1 MSDFKYSVEKI
12 NKIIKRITKNW
23 IKEVKEL
30 DNALSNNYK
39 SEDITAEIAR
49 DNYRLYQEEL
59 AQRGQ
64 DYIEKWCEK
73 IKTASREGKK
83 YIYTN
88 SFLIIGDGNKILLV
102 CDDDGRCYDFSPDS
116 SIERFKEY
124 FEERGFNVL
133 VEKDAN
139 DWCRLTIKW
148 ID

>member
-1 MSDFKYSVEKI
+1 MVLKMIK
-12 NKIIKRITKNW
+12 KIIKNGL
-23 IKEVKEL
+23 KEVKEL

-59 AQRGQ
+59 AQREQ
-64 DYIEKWCEK
+64 DYIKKLCEQ
-73 IKTASREGKK
+73 IKSASREGKK

-88 SFLIIGDGNKILLV
+88 SFLVMEDGNKILLV
-102 CDDDGRCYDFSPDS
+102 CGDNGCCYDFPSDS
-116 SIERFKEY
+116 SIDRFKEY
-124 FEERGFNVL
+124 FEEKGFNVL
-133 VEKDAN
+133 VEKGIN